1 MRKQKKH
8 GALFYV
14 LAVIFY
20 PITLTV
26 LIVRLCVRQKEKSPS
41 TGKGSRRELFEIIGG
56 QGNAHTLATMGLKEK
71 DVLWYVKNYLQIS
84 GATVPDCLHKL
95 DTTRTPA
102 IFFDALKNAEYYLY
116 GNCVVYA
123 HYPREFAAAPADDL
137 QRFTANKSAYTRAFV
152 DRYREATRRKYE
164 KFATTAEKVN
174 LLEASRATVEQ
185 YAQLMTAADLTYFR
199 AAFDELAKTV

>member
-1 MRKQKKH
+1 MSKQKKH

-14 LAVIFY
+14 LAVIFF

-56 QGNAHTLATMGLKEK
+56 QGNGHNLATMGLKEK

-84 GATVPDCLHKL
+84 GATVPDCLHKI
-95 DTTRTPA
+95 DATRTPA
-102 IFFDALKNAEYYLY
+102 IFFDAMKNAEYYLY

-123 HYPREFAAAPADDL
+123 HYPREFSADPADDL

-152 DRYREATRRKYE
+152 DRYREATRRKCE
-164 KFATTAEKVN
+164 KFATAAEKVN
-174 LLEASRATVEQ
+174 LLRANRATVEQ
-185 YAQLMTAADLTYFR
+185 YAQLMTAADLAYFR